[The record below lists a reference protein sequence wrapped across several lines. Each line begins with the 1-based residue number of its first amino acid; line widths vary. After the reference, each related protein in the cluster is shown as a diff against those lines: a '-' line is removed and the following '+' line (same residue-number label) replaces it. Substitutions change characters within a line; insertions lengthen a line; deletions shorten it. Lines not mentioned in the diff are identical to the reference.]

1 MAKEHIIFDSGM
13 ESIDGE
19 DVCNSWLDDERTN
32 LNKNL
37 GRKILA
43 IADLGLWSGR
53 KSGYKLLGTNLNEI
67 LDFFDCDDIK
77 VYDNETDVCSTA
89 THHDGTNYITFRL
102 VKDDV
107 DIDELTAK
115 IYAGTHTQE
124 DIEKYTDSLSPFVQE
139 IYGWW

>member
-1 MAKEHIIFDSGM
+1 
-13 ESIDGE
+13 
-19 DVCNSWLDDERTN
+19 
-32 LNKNL
+32 
-37 GRKILA
+37 
-43 IADLGLWSGR
+43 LGLWNGR

-67 LDFFDCDDIK
+67 LDFFSCDDIK

-89 THHDGTNYITFRL
+89 SHHDGLNYITFRL

-115 IYAGTHTQE
+115 IYAEKYTQE

-139 IYGWW
+139 IYGW